1 MTDET
6 REEIEEKLRLSPK
19 YFDQF
24 VVETISFDTDSEP
37 LWRAINYLLHAIHT
51 EAPLDASVQAVA
63 RELTPMIEKHVAL
76 EAGEVKAKP
85 RAYEQAKRDFV
96 DTVGKMFQ
104 PVDRAR
110 KAGM

>member
-37 LWRAINYLLHAIHT
+37 LWRAVNYLLHAIHT
-51 EAPLDASVQAVA
+51 EASLDAPVQAVS
-63 RELTPMIEKHVAL
+63 RELEPLIEKHVL
-76 EAGEVKAKP
+76 RQSKVRP
-85 RAYEQAKRDFV
+85 VRSYELARKDFV
-96 DTVGKMFQ
+96 DTVEKMFQ